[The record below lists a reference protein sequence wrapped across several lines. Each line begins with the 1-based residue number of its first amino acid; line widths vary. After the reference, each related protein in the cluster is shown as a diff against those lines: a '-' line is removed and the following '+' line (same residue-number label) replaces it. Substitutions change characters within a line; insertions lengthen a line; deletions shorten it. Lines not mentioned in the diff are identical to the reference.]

1 MKLFYPDCIY
11 DRIYDI
17 NVSQLK
23 EKNIKAIV
31 FDIDNTLAANGDE
44 KPDDRTRSYLE
55 MLRGEGFEIVIA
67 SNNNEYRVEKFCD
80 GLDVLFVHK
89 ANKPLGKKT
98 ISLLKKIN
106 VKNKEACIVGD
117 QIFTDVLCGKLAGFH
132 TILVTPFDDNEN
144 KFIKFKR
151 KIENIVLRK

>member
-17 NVSQLK
+17 NISQLK

-44 KPDDRTRSYLE
+44 TPDERTRMYIKK
-55 MLRGEGFEIVIA
+55 LRDEGFEVVIA
-67 SNNNEYRVEKFCD
+67 SNNNKLRVEKFCE

-89 ANKPLGKKT
+89 ANKPLGKRT
-98 ISLLKKIN
+98 ISLLKKSN
-106 VKNKEACIVGD
+106 VKNREACIVGD
-117 QIFTDVLCGKLAGFH
+117 QIFTDVLCGKLSGFY

-151 KIENIVLRK
+151 KIENIILRK